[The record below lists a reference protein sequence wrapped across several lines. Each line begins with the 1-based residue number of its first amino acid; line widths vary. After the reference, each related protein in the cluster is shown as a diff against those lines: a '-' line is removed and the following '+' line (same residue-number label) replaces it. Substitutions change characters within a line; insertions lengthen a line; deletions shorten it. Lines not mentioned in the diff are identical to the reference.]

1 MNFFKSRRFKQ
12 GTVATVFTALVVVM
26 VVIIN
31 MVATA
36 LSNRYNMTVD
46 LTEGSVFTLAQE
58 SKDFLAAMEKDVV
71 VNVLSTEDEF
81 TGQGIYFTQANEVVK
96 RYAQQQPR
104 ITVRY
109 VDIVQDPTFVA
120 KYPDLT
126 LSTGSI
132 LVESG
137 TQHTVL
143 TVYDLFNTETDTSTY
158 QTTITSS
165 KAEQALS
172 SAILNVTSD
181 KKTKAVVLTGHN
193 EVDIADFAALLQ
205 TNNYEIITQNLMTD
219 TIDPSAALVIMC
231 APARDISEDEARKLD
246 AYLTSDDGST
256 KTFFYLAS
264 AQQQADLPV
273 LNAYLAEWGIGVNP
287 GVVFETNQ
295 NNLFQPNIFMTLA
308 EYMEAEYSQSVI
320 EKNMV
325 AAIANARPLELLF
338 DTKTATTTTGLLQ
351 FSATSGVRPADAAED
366 WSPTAADVSGPI
378 LALGMGR
385 RVITNPGEPI
395 YATVLVSGAETF
407 IDPYLLGSANIA
419 NSEYV
424 LSLLGKLAGKDEV
437 VKIQNKIIGDSQL
450 GLTSITQAIAIGA
463 VFLAV
468 IPLAVLISGIVIW
481 LRRRHK

>member
-12 GTVATVFTALVVVM
+12 GTIATVFTALVIAL
-26 VVIIN
+26 VVIVN

-36 LSNRYNMTVD
+36 LSNRYNMTID

-58 SKDFLAAMEKDVV
+58 SMDFLASVQKDVTV
-71 VNVLSTEDEF
+71 YVLSTEDEF
-81 TGQGIYFTQANEVVK
+81 TAQGIYFTQANEVIK

-104 ITVRY
+104 IAVRY
-109 VDIVQDPTFVA
+109 VDIIKDPTFIA
-120 KYPDLT
+120 NYPDLT
-126 LSTGSI
+126 LGTGSI

-137 TQHTVL
+137 KQRTVL
-143 TVYDLFNTETDTSTY
+143 TVYDLFNTETDTTTY

-181 KKTKAVVLTGHN
+181 KKIKVVVITGHN
-193 EVDIADFAALLQ
+193 EMDVSDFTALLQ

-219 TIDPSAALVIMC
+219 TLDPEASIAIMC
-231 APARDISEDEARKLD
+231 SPARDITEDEARKLD
-246 AYLTSDDGST
+246 AYLSGDDGT
-256 KTFFYLAS
+256 EKIFFYLAS
-264 AQQQADLPV
+264 AMQQADLPV
-273 LNAYLAEWGIGVNP
+273 MHAYLAEWGIGVNP

-295 NNLFQPNIFMTLA
+295 NNLFQANIFMTLT
-308 EYMEAEYSQSVI
+308 EYMEAEYSQSVM

-338 DTKTATTTTGLLQ
+338 DEKGSTTTMGLLQ

-378 LALGMGR
+378 LALGMGQ

-407 IDPYLLGSANIA
+407 IDPYLLGSSNIA

-424 LSLLGKLAGKDEV
+424 LNLLGELSGRDDV
-437 VKIQNKIIGDSQL
+437 VKIQNKIIGDTQL
-450 GLTSITQAIAIGA
+450 GLTSITQAIAIGV
-463 VFLAV
+463 VFLV
-468 IPLAVLISGIVIW
+468 VLPLAVLIYGIVIW